1 MRISV
6 YCVWLIGLVW
16 AGNAALAADGHGI
29 PAEESARHTTFA
41 SDSALIP
48 LQKAG
53 NLLLLECTVEGETG
67 LFILDSGA
75 SNLVLNETYFRG
87 LRGTEEVA
95 TAGIDGNGSAR
106 RVVVDK
112 LQCGD
117 FSCANL
123 RADVTDLG
131 AIEAKRGVKIYGL
144 FGLDLLRDCNTTLDV
159 RNRLL
164 ILHPKEKNSLQPRK
178 ADLTC
183 AIELTTEALFV
194 DVGIAGIEMT
204 WAFDTGAEL
213 NVIDTRVPAEVLAT
227 VRIRKRSV
235 MTGSSGR
242 DVEVLV
248 GSLERL
254 DLCEKHFDAV
264 PVLVTKLDRLGE
276 VYRRKISGIIG
287 VALLERGVV
296 EINLQTNTFSMY
308 LYD

>member
-1 MRISV
+1 M
-6 YCVWLIGLVW
+6 LIGLVCFSS
-16 AGNAALAADGHGI
+16 AVLAADCGSV
-29 PAEESARHTTFA
+29 PDEVELRQTVFA
-41 SDSALIP
+41 ADSVVIP

-53 NLLLLECTVEGETG
+53 NLLLIECTVDGRTG

-75 SNLVLNETYFRG
+75 SSLVLNETYFRG

-95 TAGIDGNGSAR
+95 TTGIDGNSSAR
-106 RVVVDK
+106 RSAVNE
-112 LQCGD
+112 QRCGN
-117 FSCANL
+117 FSCTNL

-131 AIEAKRGVKIYGL
+131 AIEAKRGVKIHGL

-159 RNRLL
+159 RNRVL
-164 ILHPKEKNSLQPRK
+164 ILRPKEKSAQRQQK

-183 AIELTTEALFV
+183 AIELTDEALFV
-194 DVGIAGIEMT
+194 DVSIAGIAMT
-204 WAFDTGAEL
+204 WALDTGAEL
-213 NVIDTRVPAEVLAT
+213 NVIDARVPAEVLAA
-227 VRIRKRSV
+227 VRIRKRSM
-235 MTGSSGR
+235 MTGTAGR

-248 GSLERL
+248 GTLERI
-254 DLCEKHFDAV
+254 DLCAKRFDAL

-296 EINLQTNTFSMY
+296 ELNLQTNTFSMY